1 MHKIYIVRLSD
12 AERKI
17 CLDVVKKLKGSSQKV
32 RRAHI
37 LLKADADGPGWTD
50 QAIADAF
57 LCTRKSVENVRM
69 RLVTE
74 GFEIALHGK
83 KRETPPRAKCLDG
96 TQEAEVIALRLA
108 ENELSTLT
116 RQCVKGCRFGTI
128 EELRDVVEAW
138 AKQCNAKQKGVIWQF
153 NCKKA
158 KVKRRTLFPKIKN

>member
-1 MHKIYIVRLSD
+1 MHKIYIVRLSES
-12 AERKI
+12 ERTI
-17 CLDVVKKLKGSSQKV
+17 CLEVIKKLKGSSQKV

-37 LLKADADGPGWTD
+37 LLQADANGPCWTD

-96 TQEAEVIALRLA
+96 TQEAEVIALRLGDPPKGRNVWTLRLLA
-108 ENELSTLT
+108 EQVVELEIAPAVSHTTIVKTLKKT
-116 RQCVKGCRFGTI
+116 A
-128 EELRDVVEAW
+128 LRDA
-138 AKQCNAKQKGVIWQF
+138 
-153 NCKKA
+153 NCS
-158 KVKRRTLFPKIKN
+158 IG